1 MKKLFPV
8 FFVLAICCSLIVS
21 CSKEPTDPID
31 RSFSNA
37 GFTKI
42 DAGDQHRITITRGTS
57 FSIVARGEE
66 RDINDLLV
74 QNSGDLLKIEYNRY
88 KPNRKRVNLTIT
100 MPSLEGVMLAGQSQA
115 TISGFSETVP
125 VTLNVSGQ
133 AACWI
138 NVNAPKFFAQA
149 SGQSKIEF
157 LGGSSTGLET
167 NASGQS
173 EILAYGLM
181 PVVTATAIAT
191 GQSTIKLKVGNSLNA
206 DASGQSRIYYQG
218 NPPIKNIIQT
228 GSARIIQE

>member
-1 MKKLFPV
+1 MKKFFPV
-8 FFVLAICCSLIVS
+8 FFVFAICFSLIVS

-157 LGGSSTGLET
+157 LGGSSTGLES

-181 PVVTATAIAT
+181 PVITATAIAT

>member
-8 FFVLAICCSLIVS
+8 FFVFAICCTLIVS
-21 CSKEPTDPID
+21 CSKEPIDPIV

-42 DAGDQHRITITRGTS
+42 DAGDQHRFSITSGTS

-74 QNSGDLLKIEYNRY
+74 QNAGDLLKIEYNRY
-88 KPNRKRVNLTIT
+88 KPNRKRVTFTIT

-115 TISGFSETVP
+115 TISGFSETIP
-125 VTLNVSGQ
+125 VTLNMSGQ

-138 NVNAPKFFAQA
+138 HINAPKFFAQA